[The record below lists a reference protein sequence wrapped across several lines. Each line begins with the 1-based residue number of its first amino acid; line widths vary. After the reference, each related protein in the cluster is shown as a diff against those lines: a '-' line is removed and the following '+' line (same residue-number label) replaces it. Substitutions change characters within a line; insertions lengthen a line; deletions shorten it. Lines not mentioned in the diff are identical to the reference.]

1 MAAAP
6 TGGPDLDVGFNPQFN
21 PQFNTEMARQFRTA
35 AALLRA
41 QHADHR
47 RFTAYERGA
56 EQLDCMTESAASI
69 YRRDGL
75 AGLIAVPTIGRSLAS
90 AIADVI
96 EFGHWRWLERLE
108 GDGDP
113 ERILASIPTIG
124 PAFAHRLHT
133 ELHIDTL
140 DELERT
146 VYDGRLGR
154 MRGVGDKRW
163 HAIRD
168 ALLARRRA
176 REVPPQDL
184 GADDHAAHERPP
196 TADVLLSIDAEYR
209 TKADLDELPKIAPR
223 RFNPTRAHWLPVLH
237 TEREGRHFTAMFS
250 NTARAHEL
258 GRIDDWV
265 VISADGADDL
275 SWTVVTDSS
284 ARGVGPRVVR
294 GDTAPQRIVGG
305 GCLALDAP

>member
-1 MAAAP
+1 MDTASNADA
-6 TGGPDLDVGFNPQFN
+6 V
-21 PQFNTEMARQFRTA
+21 FNTEMARRFRTA

-41 QHADHR
+41 QHAEHR
-47 RFTAYERGA
+47 RITAYERGA
-56 EQLDCMTESAASI
+56 EYLEQLTESAASI
-69 YRRDGL
+69 YRRHGL
-75 AGLIAVPTIGRSLAS
+75 AGLIALPTIGRALAS

-113 ERILASIPTIG
+113 ERILASIPTVG
-124 PAFAHRLHT
+124 PSLAHRLHT

-140 DELERT
+140 DELERA

-168 ALLARRRA
+168 ALLVRRRS
-176 REVPPQDL
+176 REVPTGAL
-184 GADDHAAHERPP
+184 GADDHAAHACAP
-196 TADVLLSIDAEYR
+196 TTGVLLNIDAEYR
-209 TKADLDELPKIAPR
+209 TKADLNQLPTIAPR

-250 NTARAHEL
+250 NTARAHQF
-258 GRIDDWV
+258 GHIDDWV
-265 VISADGADDL
+265 VISADGADDM
-275 SWTVVTDSS
+275 SWTVVTDPNTGH
-284 ARGVGPRVVR
+284 AGQRVVR
-294 GDTAPQRIVGG
+294 GETAPEHFVAD
-305 GCLALDAP
+305 GCLSLEAQ

>member
-1 MAAAP
+1 MAGASAGDP
-6 TGGPDLDVGFNPQFN
+6 RPDTGCKPV
-21 PQFNTEMARQFRTA
+21 FNTEMARQFRTA

-47 RFTAYERGA
+47 RVEAYERGA
-56 EQLDCMTESAASI
+56 EQLETMTESVASI
-69 YRRDGL
+69 HRRDGL

-124 PAFAHRLHT
+124 PAFAHRLHA
-133 ELHIDTL
+133 ELHIDDL
-140 DELERT
+140 DELERA

-168 ALLARRRA
+168 ALLVRRRT
-176 REVPPQDL
+176 REVSAIAL
-184 GADDHAAHERPP
+184 GADDHAVHERAP
-196 TADVLLSIDAEYR
+196 TVNVLLSIDAEYR
-209 TKADLDELPKIAPR
+209 SKADLDQLPRIAPR
-223 RFNPTRAHWLPVLH
+223 RFNPTRANWLPVLH

-265 VISADGADDL
+265 IISADGADDL
-275 SWTVVTDSS
+275 NWTVVTESS
-284 ARGVGPRVVR
+284 AAGVERRVVR
-294 GDTAPQRIVGG
+294 GETAPERIVGS
-305 GCLALDAP
+305 GCLSLEAQ